1 MIGYIDCSSEMLRIY
16 AALRPRSHLCM
27 LVREFA
33 AAATYGATTGHT
45 ARVSPCF
52 MTKVQG
58 GT

>member
-16 AALRPRSHLCM
+16 AALL
-27 LVREFA
+27 LALEFA
-33 AAATYGATTGHT
+33 AVATYGATAGRT

-58 GT
+58 VT